1 MITTFRPS
9 GCTNACR
16 HSHRVSAGFKTALFS
31 TKPYIPYIVREPSM
45 SISAIIC
52 DAPIAHKAEGSDP
65 YAWLQERDTEAVLDY
80 LKAENSYQQAQTAD
94 QAALRETLFEEI
106 KGRILETDLSLPS
119 PWGPYLYYTRTTAGD
134 EYALHYRCPRPADDS
149 LTLDESREQL
159 LLDPN
164 VLANGGFFSLGAF
177 SISPDHQRLAY
188 SIDSTGDEIYTLF
201 VKELSD
207 GRVSELEFQDC
218 DGSMTWANDSL
229 TLFFGELD
237 DTHRP
242 HKLYRYR
249 LDGTAAEEVFH
260 EPDGR
265 FFMHCYRASSEQQ
278 LLLSV
283 GSKTTSE
290 VWVLDANQPQQ
301 DFSCIAPRVED
312 HEYDVDHG
320 ALDGQWTWFIR
331 TNRDGINFAL
341 YTAVDT
347 GVAPI
352 EAQWQILI
360 PHSDTVMID
369 GMSLNAGAM
378 TLSLREG
385 GLPIIEVHP
394 QDLPSYRVQLPDAAY
409 SLHVQNTLEF
419 ASERIRLR
427 YEALNRPAQ
436 IRQLQ
441 LSNGEQQ
448 VLKQTPVLGPFDADA
463 YVSQRLWAT
472 APDGTQIPISLVI
485 KREALGKPVPLYL
498 YGYGAYGESLDPWF
512 SHARLSLLDRGM
524 AFAIAHVRGGGE
536 LGEAW
541 YRAGKQEHKQNTF
554 SDFIACAE
562 HLIANGFTSAP
573 QLAISGGSAGGLLIG
588 AVLNQRPELFGAA
601 IAEVPFVDVLNTML
615 DPDLPLTVT
624 EYDEWGNP
632 QEPDVYERLK
642 AYAPY
647 ENVKAQA
654 YPAMLVIAGYNDS
667 RVQYW
672 EAAKWVAKLRTAK
685 TDTNPLLLKTELG
698 AGHGGM
704 SGRYQGLRDVA
715 LEYAFLFKVLGVA

>member
-1 MITTFRPS
+1 MPL
-9 GCTNACR
+9 
-16 HSHRVSAGFKTALFS
+16 SAH
-31 TKPYIPYIVREPSM
+31 V
-45 SISAIIC
+45 C
-52 DAPIAHKAEGSDP
+52 NAPIARRDPGVDP
-65 YAWLQERDTEAVLDY
+65 YAWLQERDTDAVLDY
-80 LKAENSYQQAQTAD
+80 LKAENSYQDAQLAD
-94 QAALRETLFEEI
+94 QAELRETLFQEI

-134 EYALHYRCPRPADDS
+134 EYPRHYRCPRPVDDS
-149 LTLDESREQL
+149 LTVDESREQL

-164 VLANGGFFSLGAF
+164 VLAGGGFFSLGAF

-188 SIDSTGDEIYTLF
+188 SLDTTGDEIYTLF
-201 VKELSD
+201 VKELAND
-207 GRVSELEFQDC
+207 KVSELSFEDC

-242 HKLYRYR
+242 HKLWRYR

-265 FFMHCYRASSEQQ
+265 FFLHCYRSSSEKQ
-278 LLLSV
+278 LILSL

-290 VWVLDANQPQQ
+290 VWVLDATQPDQP
-301 DFSCIAPRVED
+301 FTCLAPRMEN

-320 ALDGQWTWFIR
+320 LLDGQWSWLIR
-331 TNRDGINFAL
+331 SNRDGINFAL
-341 YTAVDT
+341 YQAADT
-347 GVAPI
+347 GLAPT
-352 EAQWQILI
+352 EADWQNLI

-369 GMSLNAGAM
+369 GLSLNASAM

-394 QDLPSYRVQLPDAAY
+394 QGLPAYRVQLPDAAY
-409 SLHVQNTLEF
+409 SLHVQNSLEF
-419 ASERIRLR
+419 VSPRIRLR

-436 IRQLQ
+436 IRQLD
-441 LSNGEQQ
+441 LASGEQV
-448 VLKQTPVLGPFDADA
+448 VLKQTPVLGPFDADD

-472 APDGTQIPISLVI
+472 APDGTQVPISLVV
-485 KREALGKPVPLYL
+485 KRQALGQPVPLYL

-512 SHARLSLLDRGM
+512 SHGRLSLLDRGV

-541 YRAGKQEHKQNTF
+541 YRAGKQEHKHNTF

-562 HLIANGFTSAP
+562 HLIANGFTTAQ

-632 QEPDVYERLK
+632 EEPDVYDRIK

-647 ENVKAQA
+647 ENVTAQA

-672 EAAKWVAKLRTAK
+672 EAAKWVAKLRATK
-685 TDTNPLLLKTELG
+685 TDSNPLLLKTELG

-715 LEYAFLFKVLGVA
+715 LEYAFVFKVLGIA

>member
-1 MITTFRPS
+1 MPQSAHVPS
-9 GCTNACR
+9 
-16 HSHRVSAGFKTALFS
+16 
-31 TKPYIPYIVREPSM
+31 
-45 SISAIIC
+45 
-52 DAPIAHKAEGSDP
+52 APIARQAAGDDP
-65 YAWLQERDTEAVLDY
+65 YAWLQERDTAPVLDY
-80 LKAENSYQQAQTAD
+80 LEAENAYQEAMLAD
-94 QAALRETLFEEI
+94 QAELRENLFNEI

-134 EYALHYRCPRPADDS
+134 EYARHYRCPRPADDS
-149 LTLDESREQL
+149 QQVDESAEEL

-164 VLANGGFFSLGAF
+164 ALANGGFFSLGAF
-177 SISPDHQRLAY
+177 SVSPDHQRLAY
-188 SIDSTGDEIYTLF
+188 SLDTRGDEIYTLF
-201 VKELSD
+201 VKELSN
-207 GRVSELEFQDC
+207 GKVSELSFEDC

-229 TLFFGELD
+229 TLFFAELD

-265 FFMHCYRASSEQQ
+265 FFLHCYRSSSERQ
-278 LLLSV
+278 LLLAL

-290 VWVLDANQPQQ
+290 VWALDASQPQQ
-301 DFSCIAPRVED
+301 AFTCLAPRVED
-312 HEYDVDHG
+312 HEYEVDHG
-320 ALDGQWTWFIR
+320 KLDDQWRWFIR
-331 TNRDGINFAL
+331 SNRDGINFAL
-341 YTAVDT
+341 YQAADT
-347 GVAPI
+347 GVVPT
-352 EAQWQILI
+352 ENDWQNLI
-360 PHSDTVMID
+360 PHSDSVMLD
-369 GMSLNAGAM
+369 GVTLNATAM
-378 TLSLREG
+378 TLSLRIG

-394 QDLPSYRVQLPDAAY
+394 QSLPAYRVQLPDAAY
-409 SLHVQNTLEF
+409 SLYVQNSLEF
-419 ASERIRLR
+419 VSDRIRLR

-436 IRQLQ
+436 VRQLE
-441 LSNGEQQ
+441 LASGEQT
-448 VLKQTPVLGPFDADA
+448 VLKETPVLGPFDADA

-472 APDGTQIPISLVI
+472 APDGTQVPISLVV
-485 KREALGKPVPLYL
+485 KREHVGQPTPLYL
-498 YGYGAYGESLDPWF
+498 YGYGAYGDSLDPWF
-512 SHARLSLLDRGM
+512 SHARLSLLERGV

-554 SDFIACAE
+554 NDFIACAE
-562 HLIANGFTSAP
+562 HLIAEGYTESSK
-573 QLAISGGSAGGLLIG
+573 LAISGGSAGGLLIG
-588 AVLNQRPELFGAA
+588 AVLNQRPELFAVA

-632 QEPDVYERLK
+632 QEPEVYARIK

-647 ENVKAQA
+647 ENVTPQA
-654 YPAMLVIAGYNDS
+654 YPATLVIAGYNDS

-672 EAAKWVAKLRTAK
+672 EAAKWVAKLRVTK
-685 TDTNPLLLKTELG
+685 TDDHLLLLKTELD

-715 LEYAFLFKVLGVA
+715 LEYAFVFKQLGIA

>member
-1 MITTFRPS
+1 MPPS
-9 GCTNACR
+9 T
-16 HSHRVSAGFKTALFS
+16 RVTA
-31 TKPYIPYIVREPSM
+31 
-45 SISAIIC
+45 
-52 DAPIAHKAEGSDP
+52 APIARQASGQDP
-65 YAWLQERDTEAVLDY
+65 YAWLQERDSVEVLDY
-80 LKAENSYQQAQTAD
+80 LKAENAWQETQLKD
-94 QAALRETLFEEI
+94 QEELRESLFQEI
-106 KGRILETDLSLPS
+106 KSRILETDLSLPS

-134 EYALHYRCPRPADDS
+134 EYPRHYRCPRPGDDGQQI
-149 LTLDESREQL
+149 DENAEEL

-164 VLANGGFFSLGAF
+164 VLANGGFFALGAF

-188 SIDSTGDEIYTLF
+188 SLDTNGEEIYTLY
-201 VKELSD
+201 VKELTT
-207 GRVSELEFQDC
+207 GKVNELVFENC
-218 DGSMTWANDSL
+218 DGSMTWANDSR

-242 HKLYRYR
+242 YKLYRYC
-249 LDGTAAEEVFH
+249 LEGTGAEEMFH

-265 FFMHCYRASSEQQ
+265 FFVHCYRSSSERQ

-290 VWVLDANQPQQ
+290 IWVLDADQPQQ
-301 DFSCIAPRVED
+301 AFTCLAPRVED

-320 ALDGQWTWFIR
+320 KLDGQWTWFIR
-331 TNRDGINFAL
+331 SNRDGINYAL
-341 YTAVDT
+341 YVAADT
-347 GVAPI
+347 GSVPT
-352 EAQWQILI
+352 QDDWQNLI
-360 PHSDTVMID
+360 PHSDEVMLD
-369 GMSLNAGAM
+369 GVTLNTRAM
-378 TLSLREG
+378 TLSLRIG

-394 QDLPSYRVQLPDAAY
+394 QGKTSYRVDLPDAAY
-409 SLHVQNTLEF
+409 SLYVQNSLEF
-419 ASERIRLR
+419 DSDKIRLR

-436 IRQLQ
+436 VRQLE
-441 LSNGEQQ
+441 LASGEQQ
-448 VLKQTPVLGPFDADA
+448 VLKETPVLGVFNADD

-472 APDGTQIPISLVI
+472 SADGTQVPISLVV
-485 KREALGKPVPLYL
+485 RRDQLGQATPLYL
-498 YGYGAYGESLDPWF
+498 YGYGAYGSSLDPWF
-512 SHARLSLLDRGM
+512 SHARLSLLDRGV

-562 HLIANGFTSAP
+562 HLIDQGLTTSG
-573 QLAISGGSAGGLLIG
+573 QLVISGGSAGGLLIG
-588 AVLNQRPELFGAA
+588 AVLNQRPELFQAA

-632 QEPDVYERLK
+632 QEPEVYERIK

-647 ENVKAQA
+647 ENVSAQA

-672 EAAKWVAKLRTAK
+672 EAAKWVARLRARK
-685 TDTNPLLLKTELG
+685 TDDNLLLLKTELG

-715 LEYAFLFKVLGVA
+715 LEYGFVFKALRLA

>member
-1 MITTFRPS
+1 MPLS
-9 GCTNACR
+9 ANAT
-16 HSHRVSAGFKTALFS
+16 S
-31 TKPYIPYIVREPSM
+31 
-45 SISAIIC
+45 
-52 DAPIAHKAEGSDP
+52 APIAHKAEGSDP
-65 YAWLQERDTEAVLDY
+65 YAWLQERDTDAVLDY
-80 LKAENSYQQAQTAD
+80 LKAENSYQESALAD
-94 QAALRETLFEEI
+94 QAALRETLFQEI

-134 EYALHYRCPRPADDS
+134 EYARHYRCPRPADDS
-149 LTLDESREQL
+149 LSVDESAEQL

-164 VLANGGFFSLGAF
+164 ELAGGGFFSLGAF

-188 SIDSTGDEIYTLF
+188 SLDTTGEEVYTLF
-201 VKELSD
+201 VKELSN
-207 GRVSELEFQDC
+207 GKLSELAFEDC

-265 FFMHCYRASSEQQ
+265 FFLHCYRASSERQ
-278 LLLSV
+278 LLLSL

-290 VWVLDANQPQQ
+290 VWALDASRPQEA
-301 DFSCIAPRVED
+301 FACLAPRVED

-320 ALDGQWTWFIR
+320 LLDGQWTWFIR
-331 TNRDGINFAL
+331 SNRDGINYAL
-341 YTAVDT
+341 YQ
-347 GVAPI
+347 APDQGQAPE
-352 EAQWQILI
+352 EADWQLLI
-360 PHSDTVMID
+360 PHSDTVMLD
-369 GMSLNAGAM
+369 GLSLNAGAM

-394 QDLPSYRVQLPDAAY
+394 DGLPAYRVQLPDAAY

-419 ASERIRLR
+419 VSDRIRLR

-436 IRQLQ
+436 VRQLILASGAQ
-441 LSNGEQQ
+441 S
-448 VLKQTPVLGPFDADA
+448 VLKETPVLGVFDPEA

-472 APDGTQIPISLVI
+472 TADGTQVPISLVI
-485 KREALGKPVPLYL
+485 KREALGQPTPLYL

-512 SHARLSLLDRGM
+512 SHARLSLLDRGV

-562 HLIANGFTSAP
+562 HLIAEGLTSP
-573 QLAISGGSAGGLLIG
+573 EQLVISGGSAGGLLIG
-588 AVLNQRPELFGAA
+588 AVLNQRPELFKAA

-615 DPDLPLTVT
+615 DPELPLTVT

-632 QEPDVYERLK
+632 EEPEVFDRIK

-647 ENVKAQA
+647 ENVRAQA
-654 YPAMLVIAGYNDS
+654 YPATLVIAGYNDS

-672 EAAKWVAKLRTAK
+672 EAAKWVAKLRANK
-685 TDTNPLLLKTELG
+685 TDDNLLLLKTELG

-715 LEYAFLFKVLGVA
+715 LEYAFVLKILGLA

>member
-1 MITTFRPS
+1 MPLPANDS
-9 GCTNACR
+9 
-16 HSHRVSAGFKTALFS
+16 S
-31 TKPYIPYIVREPSM
+31 
-45 SISAIIC
+45 
-52 DAPIAHKAEGSDP
+52 APIAHKAEGADP
-65 YAWLQERDTEAVLDY
+65 YAWLQERDTDAVLDY
-80 LKAENSYQQAQTAD
+80 LNAENSYQEARLAHQAP
-94 QAALRETLFEEI
+94 LRETLFQEI

-134 EYALHYRCPRPADDS
+134 EYARHYRCPRPADDS
-149 LTLDESREQL
+149 LTVDESREQL

-164 VLANGGFFSLGAF
+164 ALANGGFFSLGAF

-188 SIDSTGDEIYTLF
+188 SLDTTGEEIYTLF
-201 VKELSD
+201 IKELSN
-207 GRVSELEFQDC
+207 GKVSELSFDNC

-242 HKLYRYR
+242 HKLFRYR

-265 FFMHCYRASSEQQ
+265 FFLHCYRSSSERQ
-278 LLLSV
+278 LLLSL
-283 GSKTTSE
+283 GSKTTGE
-290 VWVLDANQPQQ
+290 TWALDAAQPQLP
-301 DFSCIAPRVED
+301 FTCLAPRVEG

-320 ALDGQWTWFIR
+320 QLDGQWTWFIR
-331 TNRDGINFAL
+331 SNREGINFAL
-341 YTAVDT
+341 YQAADE
-347 GVAPI
+347 GVIP
-352 EAQWQILI
+352 EESDWQLLV
-360 PHSDTVMID
+360 PHNPEVMLD
-369 GMSLNAGAM
+369 GVTLNAGAM

-394 QDLPSYRVQLPDAAY
+394 QDLPVYRVQLPDAAY
-409 SLHVQNTLEF
+409 SLHVQNSLEF
-419 ASERIRLR
+419 SSDRIRLR

-436 IRQLQ
+436 VRQLQ
-441 LSNGEQQ
+441 LADGQQQ
-448 VLKQTPVLGPFDADA
+448 VLKETPVLGPFDADA

-472 APDGTQIPISLVI
+472 AADGTQVPISLVV
-485 KREALGKPVPLYL
+485 KRECLGQPTPLYL

-512 SHARLSLLDRGM
+512 SHARLSLLDRGV

-562 HLIANGFTSAP
+562 HLIAQGLTSAQ

-588 AVLNQRPELFGAA
+588 AVLNQRPELFQAA

-632 QEPDVYERLK
+632 EEPEVYERIK

-647 ENVKAQA
+647 ENVRAQA
-654 YPAMLVIAGYNDS
+654 YPATLVIAGYNDS

-672 EAAKWVAKLRTAK
+672 EAAKWVAKLRATK
-685 TDTNPLLLKTELG
+685 TDDNLLLLKTELG

-715 LEYAFLFKVLGVA
+715 LEYAFILNILGLD

>member
-1 MITTFRPS
+1 MPL
-9 GCTNACR
+9 
-16 HSHRVSAGFKTALFS
+16 TANDS
-31 TKPYIPYIVREPSM
+31 S
-45 SISAIIC
+45 
-52 DAPIAHKAEGSDP
+52 APIAHKAEGADP
-65 YAWLQERDTEAVLDY
+65 YAWLQERDTDAVLDY
-80 LKAENSYQQAQTAD
+80 LKAENSYLDAQLAH
-94 QAALRETLFEEI
+94 QGPLRETLFQEI

-134 EYALHYRCPRPADDS
+134 EYARHYRCPRPADDS
-149 LTLDESREQL
+149 LTVDESREQL

-164 VLANGGFFSLGAF
+164 ALANGGFFSLGAF

-188 SIDSTGDEIYTLF
+188 SLDTTGEEIYTLF
-201 VKELSD
+201 VKELASD
-207 GRVSELEFQDC
+207 KVSELSFDNC

-242 HKLYRYR
+242 HKLLRYR

-265 FFMHCYRASSEQQ
+265 FFLHCYRSSSERQ
-278 LLLSV
+278 LLLSL
-283 GSKTTSE
+283 GSKTTGE
-290 VWVLDANQPQQ
+290 TWALDATQPQLP
-301 DFSCIAPRVED
+301 FTCLAPRVEG

-320 ALDGQWTWFIR
+320 LLDGQWTWFIR
-331 TNRDGINFAL
+331 SNRDGINFAL
-341 YTAVDT
+341 YQAEDNGAIPEQDDWQLLVPHNPEVMLD
-347 GVAPI
+347 GV
-352 EAQWQILI
+352 
-360 PHSDTVMID
+360 T
-369 GMSLNAGAM
+369 LNAAAM

-394 QDLPSYRVQLPDAAY
+394 RDLPVYRVQLPDAAY
-409 SLHVQNTLEF
+409 SLHVQNSLEF
-419 ASERIRLR
+419 SSERIRLR

-436 IRQLQ
+436 VRQLQ
-441 LSNGEQQ
+441 LADGQQQ
-448 VLKQTPVLGPFDADA
+448 VLKETPVLGPFDPEA

-472 APDGTQIPISLVI
+472 AADGTQVPISLVV
-485 KREALGKPVPLYL
+485 KRDCLGQPTPLYL

-512 SHARLSLLDRGM
+512 SHARLSLLDRGV

-562 HLIANGFTSAP
+562 HLIAQGLTSAQ

-588 AVLNQRPELFGAA
+588 AVLNQRPELFKVA

-615 DPDLPLTVT
+615 DPELPLTVT

-632 QEPDVYERLK
+632 EEPEVYARIK

-647 ENVKAQA
+647 ENVRAQA
-654 YPAMLVIAGYNDS
+654 YPALLVIAGYNDS

-672 EAAKWVAKLRTAK
+672 EAAKWVARLRATR
-685 TDTNPLLLKTELG
+685 TDGNPLLLKTELG

-715 LEYAFLFKVLGVA
+715 LEYAFILNILGLA

>member
-1 MITTFRPS
+1 MP
-9 GCTNACR
+9 
-16 HSHRVSAGFKTALFS
+16 VSAHVTS
-31 TKPYIPYIVREPSM
+31 
-45 SISAIIC
+45 
-52 DAPIAHKAEGSDP
+52 APIARKAEGPDP
-65 YAWLQERDTEAVLDY
+65 YAWLQERDTDAVLDY
-80 LKAENSYQQAQTAD
+80 LKAENSYQEAALAD
-94 QAALRETLFEEI
+94 QAALRETLFQEI

-134 EYALHYRCPRPADDS
+134 EYARHYRCPRPADDS
-149 LTLDESREQL
+149 LSVDESQEQL

-164 VLANGGFFSLGAF
+164 ELAKGGFFSLGAF

-188 SIDSTGDEIYTLF
+188 SLDTSGEEVYTLF
-201 VKELSD
+201 VKELSN
-207 GRVSELEFQDC
+207 GKVSELAFSDC

-242 HKLYRYR
+242 HKLFRYR

-265 FFMHCYRASSEQQ
+265 FFLHCYRSSSEKQ
-278 LLLSV
+278 LLLSL

-290 VWVLDANQPQQ
+290 VWVLDAAQPQHA
-301 DFSCIAPRVED
+301 FTCLAPRVEH

-320 ALDGQWTWFIR
+320 LLDGQWTWFIR
-331 TNRDGINFAL
+331 SNRDGINFAL
-341 YTAVDT
+341 YQ
-347 GVAPI
+347 APDLGTVPGQ
-352 EAQWQILI
+352 ADWQNLI
-360 PHSDTVMID
+360 PHSDSVMLE
-369 GMSLNAGAM
+369 GLSLNDSAM

-394 QDLPSYRVQLPDAAY
+394 EGLPAYRVQLPDAAY
-409 SLHVQNTLEF
+409 SLHVQNSLEF
-419 ASERIRLR
+419 VSQRIRLR

-436 IRQLQ
+436 IRQLE
-441 LSNGEQQ
+441 LAGGEQK
-448 VLKQTPVLGPFDADA
+448 VLKETPVLGVFDPDA

-472 APDGTQIPISLVI
+472 AADGTQVPISLVI
-485 KREALGKPVPLYL
+485 KREALGQPAPLYL

-512 SHARLSLLDRGM
+512 SHARLSLLERGV

-562 HLIANGFTSAP
+562 HLIAQGLTTSE

-588 AVLNQRPELFGAA
+588 AVLNQRPELFKAA

-615 DPDLPLTVT
+615 DPELPLTVT

-632 QEPDVYERLK
+632 EEPEVYARIK

-647 ENVKAQA
+647 ENVEAKA
-654 YPAMLVIAGYNDS
+654 YPATLVIAGYNDS

-672 EAAKWVAKLRTAK
+672 EAAKWVARLRATK
-685 TDTNPLLLKTELG
+685 TDDNLLLLKTELG

-715 LEYAFLFKVLGVA
+715 LEYAFVFKILGIA

>member
-1 MITTFRPS
+1 MPL
-9 GCTNACR
+9 
-16 HSHRVSAGFKTALFS
+16 SAHVCS
-31 TKPYIPYIVREPSM
+31 
-45 SISAIIC
+45 
-52 DAPIAHKAEGSDP
+52 APIAHKADGDDP
-65 YAWLQERDTEAVLDY
+65 YAWLQERDSAQVLDY
-80 LKAENSYQQAQTAD
+80 LKAENSYQEAQLAD
-94 QAALRETLFEEI
+94 QAELRETLFNEI
-106 KGRILETDLSLPS
+106 KSRILETDLSLPS
-119 PWGPYLYYTRTTAGD
+119 PWGPYLYYTRTVAGD
-134 EYALHYRCPRPADDS
+134 EYARHYRCPRPTDDS
-149 LTLDESREQL
+149 LQVDESQEQL

-188 SIDSTGDEIYTLF
+188 SLDTSGEEIYTLF
-201 VKELSD
+201 VKELSN
-207 GRVSELEFQDC
+207 GKVSELAFENC

-242 HKLYRYR
+242 HKLFRYR
-249 LDGTAAEEVFH
+249 LDGTAAEEVFF

-265 FFMHCYRASSEQQ
+265 FFLHCYRASSERQ
-278 LLLSV
+278 LLLSL

-290 VWVLDANQPQQ
+290 VWVLDASQPQQ
-301 DFSCIAPRVED
+301 AFTCLAPRVED

-320 ALDGQWTWFIR
+320 KLDDQWTWLIR
-331 TNRDGINFAL
+331 SNRDGINFAL
-341 YTAVDT
+341 YQAADT
-347 GVAPI
+347 GVAPT
-352 EAQWQILI
+352 ESDWQNLT
-360 PHSDTVMID
+360 PHSDTVMLD
-369 GMSLNAGAM
+369 GMSLNASAM

-394 QDLPSYRVQLPDAAY
+394 QGLPAYRVQLPDAAY
-409 SLHVQNTLEF
+409 SLHVQNSLEF
-419 ASERIRLR
+419 ASDKIRLR

-436 IRQLQ
+436 IRQLD
-441 LSNGEQQ
+441 LASGEQK
-448 VLKQTPVLGPFDADA
+448 VLKETQVLGPFDADA

-472 APDGTQIPISLVI
+472 APDGTQVPISLVV
-485 KREALGKPVPLYL
+485 KREMLGKPTPLYL

-512 SHARLSLLDRGM
+512 SHARLSLLDRGI

-554 SDFIACAE
+554 NDFIACAE
-562 HLIANGFTSAP
+562 HLIANGFTTAK

-588 AVLNQRPELFGAA
+588 AVLNQRPELFAAA

-632 QEPDVYERLK
+632 EEPAVYDRIK

-647 ENVKAQA
+647 ENVSAHA
-654 YPAMLVIAGYNDS
+654 YPATLVIAGYNDS

-672 EAAKWVAKLRTAK
+672 EAAKWVAKLRATK
-685 TDTNPLLLKTELG
+685 SDNNLLLLKTELG

-715 LEYAFLFKVLGVA
+715 LEYAFVFKVLGIA

>member
-1 MITTFRPS
+1 MPL
-9 GCTNACR
+9 
-16 HSHRVSAGFKTALFS
+16 SATL
-31 TKPYIPYIVREPSM
+31 
-45 SISAIIC
+45 C
-52 DAPIAHKAEGSDP
+52 DAPVAHKAEGSDP
-65 YAWLQERDTEAVLDY
+65 YAWLQERDTDAVLDY
-80 LKAENSYQQAQTAD
+80 LKAENSYQEAQTAD
-94 QAALRETLFEEI
+94 QAGLRESLFEEI

-134 EYALHYRCPRPADDS
+134 EYSRHYRCPRPADDS
-149 LTLDESREQL
+149 LQLDESREQL

-164 VLANGGFFSLGAF
+164 LLANGGFFSLGAF

-188 SIDSTGDEIYTLF
+188 SVDSTGDEIYTLF

-265 FFMHCYRASSEQQ
+265 FFMHCYRSSSEQQ
-278 LLLSV
+278 LLLSL

-301 DFSCIAPRVED
+301 AFACIAPRVED

-320 ALDGQWTWFIR
+320 ARDGQWTWFIR
-331 TNRDGINFAL
+331 SNRDGINFAL
-341 YTAVDT
+341 YTVVDSGT
-347 GVAPI
+347 APS
-352 EAQWQILI
+352 EADWQNLI
-360 PHSDTVMID
+360 PHSDSVMID

-409 SLHVQNTLEF
+409 SLHVQNSLEF
-419 ASERIRLR
+419 VSERIRLR

-436 IRQLQ
+436 IRQLE
-441 LSNGEQQ
+441 LNTGEQQ

-472 APDGTQIPISLVI
+472 APDGTQVPISLVV
-485 KREALGKPVPLYL
+485 KREALGQPVPLYL

-541 YRAGKQEHKQNTF
+541 YRAGKQEHKHNTF

-562 HLIANGFTSAP
+562 HLIANGFTSAA

-632 QEPDVYERLK
+632 EEPDVYDRIK

-647 ENVKAQA
+647 ENVSAQA
-654 YPAMLVIAGYNDS
+654 YPATLVIAGYNDS

-672 EAAKWVAKLRTAK
+672 EAAKWVAKLRATK
-685 TDTNPLLLKTELG
+685 TDSNPLLLKTELG

-704 SGRYQGLRDVA
+704 SGRYQGLRDAA
-715 LEYAFLFKVLGVA
+715 LEYAFLFKVLGIA